1 MDHWFGGGDHHDG
14 RITCERESCVARRR
28 VTIIAHLIFLV
39 LPVKSH
45 PFPSRSDERLL
56 SNGEQAIEPNTESSD
71 LLFVRIPFGYQDVS
85 SAVKLHGSPRTN
97 LLQPIPI
104 LVSE

>member
-1 MDHWFGGGDHHDG
+1 MNVSLV
-14 RITCERESCVARRR
+14 IARRR
-28 VTIIAHLIFLV
+28 ISIIAHLIFLV

-45 PFPSRSDERLL
+45 PFPSRGDERLL
-56 SNGEQAIEPNTESSD
+56 SDGEQAIEANTESTD
-71 LLFVRIPFGYQDVS
+71 LLLVRIPFGYQDVS
-85 SAVKLHGSPRTN
+85 WAVKPHGSLRTN